1 MLTPIFCCKVIIV
14 GVFAAILS
22 ILSAVLIIG
31 VLNDLPTITT
41 EDTSSICLEHIT
53 QPTFL
58 NSQWTGKFSPNKL
71 VFPNTQPFR
80 QLKRILFRFEID
92 GDGTVN
98 GDFPTFTINIFDSGN
113 MTTAEAMYVEA
124 AKDTYFE
131 ESSDTSFVTSIFR
144 GNRLGLNP
152 GSLLSNDEMDTTTAN
167 DTLNEMVLVIDDL
180 STTTANDQDNEIIKK
195 QVNEDT
201 SSICSKHIT
210 QPTPLGLHWTGKF
223 LPNNLYFPNTEPKN
237 RLKRILF
244 RFELADDGIIDGDI
258 PTFTINIFDSGS
270 THVPLFYKNKENSDK
285 NEESSDKNETD
296 VGPIGPWK
304 YLKKWFFITK
314 THCRLGSILSLFYK
328 KKSGKNETNALMG
341 DYCEEIDASTTTEND
356 KNHQAAIVI
365 DTPTATTNYEIV
377 SEIDESTTT
386 TNDKDDELSLMKNQL
401 DSVTHELSETKQQL
415 DALIELLKHH

>member
-1 MLTPIFCCKVIIV
+1 MKSIKTSLSDKMNSIKKKLTPTISCCKITTIV
-14 GVFAAILS
+14 VFAVILVFLFV
-22 ILSAVLIIG
+22 ILTIG

-41 EDTSSICLEHIT
+41 EH
-53 QPTFL
+53 
-58 NSQWTGKFSPNKL
+58 SPI
-71 VFPNTQPFR
+71 VEFPSP
-80 QLKRILFRFEID
+80 
-92 GDGTVN
+92 
-98 GDFPTFTINIFDSGN
+98 
-113 MTTAEAMYVEA
+113 
-124 AKDTYFE
+124 
-131 ESSDTSFVTSIFR
+131 
-144 GNRLGLNP
+144 
-152 GSLLSNDEMDTTTAN
+152 
-167 DTLNEMVLVIDDL
+167 
-180 STTTANDQDNEIIKK
+180 
-195 QVNEDT
+195 EDT

-258 PTFTINIFDSGS
+258 PTFTINIFDSGVGPIKPWGVVQKWFFRTKTHDVLKDRLGS

-415 DALIELLKHH
+415 DALIELLKHHVVKIPQLKKDEDENKKGKNKKDKGENKKDKDEDEDEIKVLESEIDSIFYAGNR

>member
-1 MLTPIFCCKVIIV
+1 MH
-14 GVFAAILS
+14 
-22 ILSAVLIIG
+22 
-31 VLNDLPTITT
+31 N
-41 EDTSSICLEHIT
+41 HIT
-53 QPTFL
+53 WYSRLQLSSLIVLGVGPIKPWGVVQKWFFGVT
-58 NSQWTGKFSPNKL
+58 THDEL
-71 VFPNTQPFR
+71 V
-80 QLKRILFRFEID
+80 
-92 GDGTVN
+92 
-98 GDFPTFTINIFDSGN
+98 
-113 MTTAEAMYVEA
+113 A
-124 AKDTYFE
+124 
-131 ESSDTSFVTSIFR
+131 
-144 GNRLGLNP
+144 RLGLNP

-195 QVNEDT
+195 QVN
-201 SSICSKHIT
+201 
-210 QPTPLGLHWTGKF
+210 
-223 LPNNLYFPNTEPKN
+223 
-237 RLKRILF
+237 
-244 RFELADDGIIDGDI
+244 DGDI
-258 PTFTINIFDSGS
+258 PTFTINIFDSGAFLTLYAILFGVGPIKPWGVVQKWFFRTKTHDVLKDRLGS

-415 DALIELLKHH
+415 DALIELLKHHVVKIPQLKKDEDENKKGKNKKDKGENKKDKDEDEDEIKVLESEIDSIFYAGN